1 MRRLISAAKRLLR
14 VAKALAFAPR
24 FPRPLRWAIRVALA
38 IKLLPVPDLG
48 SDEIILVAV
57 GVILWAFYRP
67 ELMSVIEESRDG

>member
-14 VAKALAFAPR
+14 VAKALAFDPR